1 MEYAIDEGRDKTNGE
16 QAEGVICPQGMLF
29 FLIIRPDQEKYKNP
43 LSVLIKLP
51 RKSKSDKLTTSLEH
65 YYPWRENM
73 QDLLNR
79 ITFNK
84 DVLCGKP
91 LIRGLRISVEMILE
105 LLAKGSTEDEILE
118 DFPQLEPD
126 DLRTALLYAH
136 HMVAREDIFDRVAA
150 G

>member
-1 MEYAIDEGRDKTNGE
+1 
-16 QAEGVICPQGMLF
+16 
-29 FLIIRPDQEKYKNP
+29 
-43 LSVLIKLP
+43 
-51 RKSKSDKLTTSLEH
+51 
-65 YYPWRENM
+65 M

-105 LLAKGSTEDEILE
+105 LLARGAPEEEILQ
-118 DFPQLEPD
+118 DYPQLEPD
-126 DLRTALLYAH
+126 DLRAALLYAY
-136 HMVAREDIFDRVAA
+136 HMVARENVFDRVAV

>member
-1 MEYAIDEGRDKTNGE
+1 
-16 QAEGVICPQGMLF
+16 
-29 FLIIRPDQEKYKNP
+29 
-43 LSVLIKLP
+43 
-51 RKSKSDKLTTSLEH
+51 
-65 YYPWRENM
+65 M

-105 LLAKGSTEDEILE
+105 LLARGATEEEILQ
-118 DFPQLEPD
+118 DYPQLVAD
-126 DLRTALLYAH
+126 DLRAALLYAH
-136 HMVAREDIFDRVAA
+136 HMVARETVFDRVAV